1 MTRME
6 NARDVLEASVASG
19 YAAGMVGLAGQGEAA
34 EVFAVGRQS
43 LDGPPVRR
51 DTIYRIA
58 SMTKPITA
66 VAAMML
72 VDEGKLTLHE
82 PIDRLMPEL
91 ADRRVLRNIHAQI
104 DDTVPAERPI
114 TLEDVL
120 TFRLGLG
127 IVFGSPEDYPILGAI
142 AALKLAGFDMPDPT
156 LPYDFDEW
164 TRRLSTIPLMAQP
177 GVEWLYTVG
186 SNVLGVLVARTSG
199 QSLPDFLQERI
210 FSPLDMKDTGFF
222 VPPDKIG
229 QFSTGYVRGEAGEL
243 NLYDPPDGA
252 YAAPPAFPAGDSGLV
267 STVDDYFAFARLM
280 ARRGELNG
288 RQLVSRAAIEA
299 MTTNYLTP
307 QQQAGGALIL
317 GPDRGWGY
325 GVGVATG
332 VRPGGAGMGAYGWDG
347 GFGSTWAY
355 DPASDRTEI
364 LLTQTYF
371 DSPEPPAVHTA
382 FQRAIF
388 T

>member
-1 MTRME
+1 MDRSQA
-6 NARDVLEASVASG
+6 ARGVLEASVASG
-19 YAAGMVGLAGQGEAA
+19 YATGMVGLTGQGEAC
-34 EVFAVGRQS
+34 EVFPVGDQAIG
-43 LDGPPVRR
+43 GPPVQR

-72 VDEGKLTLHE
+72 VDEGRLALHE
-82 PIDRLMPEL
+82 PIDRLMPEM
-91 ADRRVLRNIHAQI
+91 ADRRVLRTLTSEI

-156 LPYDFDEW
+156 LPYDYDEW
-164 TRRLSTIPLMAQP
+164 ARRLSTLPLMAQP
-177 GVEWLYTVG
+177 GAEWLYTAG
-186 SNVLGVLVARTSG
+186 SNVLGVLVARASS
-199 QSLPDFLQERI
+199 QSLPDFFQERI
-210 FSPLDMKDTGFF
+210 FTPLGMTDTAFF
-222 VPPDKIG
+222 VPADKIG
-229 QFSTGYVRGEAGEL
+229 RLSTGYVRGEQGDL
-243 NLYDPPDGA
+243 TLYDPPDGA
-252 YAAPPAFPAGDSGLV
+252 YVAPPAFPAGDSGLV
-267 STVDDYFAFARLM
+267 STVDDYFAFARFM
-280 ARRGELNG
+280 ARKGEANG
-288 RQLVSRAAIEA
+288 RQLLSQAAIA
-299 MTTNYLTP
+299 TMTTNYLTP
-307 QQQAGGALIL
+307 AQQAAGALIL

-332 VRPGGAGMGAYGWDG
+332 ARPGGAGPGAYGWDG

-371 DSPEPPAVHTA
+371 DSPDPPAVHTA

>member
-1 MTRME
+1 MDRTQI
-6 NARDVLEASVASG
+6 ARQVLEASVASG
-19 YAAGMVGLAGQGEAA
+19 YATGMVGLMGQGGAC
-34 EVFAVGRQS
+34 EVFPVGDQAIG
-43 LDGPPVRR
+43 GPPVRR

-72 VDEGKLTLHE
+72 VDEGKLALHE

-91 ADRRVLRNIHAQI
+91 ANRRVLKRLDGPI
-104 DDTVPAERPI
+104 DDTVPADRPI

-142 AALKLAGFDMPDPT
+142 AELKLAGFDMPDPT
-156 LPYDFDEW
+156 LPYDFDAW
-164 TRRLSTIPLMAQP
+164 ARRLSTIPLMAQP
-177 GVEWLYTVG
+177 GAEWLYTVG
-186 SNVLGVLVARTSG
+186 SNVLGVLVARASG
-199 QSLPDFLQERI
+199 QSLPDVFRERI
-210 FSPLDMKDTGFF
+210 FSPLCMKDTGFF

-229 QFSTGYVRGEAGEL
+229 RLSTGYVRGEHGEL

-267 STVDDYFAFARLM
+267 STVDDYFAFARFL
-280 ARRGELNG
+280 ARKGEANG
-288 RQLVSRAAIEA
+288 RQLLSQAAVAA

-307 QQQAGGALIL
+307 AQQAGGALIL

-332 VRPGGAGMGAYGWDG
+332 QRPGGAGIGAYGWDG

-371 DSPEPPAVHTA
+371 DSPDPPAVHTA